1 MAAPKLSMELMQQA
15 MDAVATH
22 GNVTSAARFLEL
34 PVETLRNR
42 YNAAKNKNLSPQV
55 QAQAGWQAQ
64 NPLPE
69 GEAPSNAVAEGFRLR
84 GISTLV
90 KADGTIQQQWVKTE
104 RDAVAS
110 QLAQAAAFKA
120 LSEELQPIK
129 LIKLL
134 TSPRSRDK
142 ELATLYTLT
151 DCHVGML
158 AWDREAGEDWDLKI
172 AEECLTS
179 TFFAMIDAAPN
190 SAIGIVNQLGD
201 FLHFDSLQPLT
212 PASKHLL
219 DADSRYQKVVE
230 VAVRILRRVIEHA
243 LGKHE
248 HVHVFMHEGNHDPA
262 GSVWLRIMFSQ
273 LYANNTRVYVEKSPN
288 PYVMY
293 RHGRTFLGFHH
304 GHLGK
309 KPQLPLLFAAKFP
322 QAWGETDY
330 RYIHMGHLHHVDEK
344 EYPGVKLV
352 QHPTLAAADAYAARY
367 GWLSTR
373 QASSMTYSVKD
384 GEVARG
390 TFVPRR

>member
-1 MAAPKLSMELMQQA
+1 MTDEIKQQA
-15 MDAVATH
+15 LDAVATH
-22 GNVTSAARFLEL
+22 GNVTAAAAFLKL

-42 YNAAKNKNLSPQV
+42 YTAAKHAKLQPTV
-55 QAQAGWQAQ
+55 QAQAGWQVQ

-69 GEAPSNAVAEGFRLR
+69 GAAPSNAVAEGYTLR
-84 GISTLV
+84 GTSTLV
-90 KADGTIQQQWVKTE
+90 KADGSIQQQWIKTE
-104 RDAVAS
+104 RDAIWAK
-110 QLAQAAAFKA
+110 LAQDAAFNA
-120 LSEELQPIK
+120 LAETLTPIK
-129 LIKLL
+129 PIKAPAA
-134 TSPRSRDK
+134 SDK
-142 ELATLYTLT
+142 DLATLYTMT

-158 AWDREAGEDWDLKI
+158 AWDKEAGEDWDLKI

-179 TFFAMIDAAPN
+179 TFSAMIDAAPK
-190 SAIGIVNQLGD
+190 SAVGIVNQLGD

-243 LGKHE
+243 LTKHE
-248 HVHVFMHEGNHDPA
+248 RVQVYMHEGNHDPA
-262 GSVWLRIMFSQ
+262 GSVWLRIMFAQ
-273 LYANNTRVYVEKSPN
+273 LYLNNPRVTVEKSPN

-293 RHGRTFLGFHH
+293 QHGKTFLGFHH

-309 KPQLPLLFAAKFP
+309 KPQLPLLFAAKYP
-322 QAWGETDY
+322 EAWGKTEY

-344 EYPGVKLV
+344 EYPGIKLV